1 MASVVKTAAL
11 HRELAYSL
19 YNNDKATFCLAA
31 FERLRV

>member
-1 MASVVKTAAL
+1 MASVVKTAAC

-19 YNNDKATFCLAA
+19 YNNDQATVYHAA